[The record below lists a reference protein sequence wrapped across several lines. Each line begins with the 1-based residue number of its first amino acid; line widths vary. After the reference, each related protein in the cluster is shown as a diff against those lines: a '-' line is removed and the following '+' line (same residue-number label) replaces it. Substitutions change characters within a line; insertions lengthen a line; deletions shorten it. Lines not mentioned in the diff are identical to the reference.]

1 MPQSKRTL
9 VIGATP
15 NPTRYANIA
24 TNMLLEYNHDVVLY
38 GIKKGEIAGLP
49 ILNVWPEND
58 CFDTITMY
66 INPTIQEAYLQ
77 KIIALNPLRIICN
90 PGTENPALEK
100 LAQSQNIEVLNACTL
115 VLLRTNQY

>member
-1 MPQSKRTL
+1 MQQSKRTL

-15 NPTRYANIA
+15 NPMRYAYIA

-49 ILNVWPEND
+49 ILNDWPEKE
-58 CFDTITMY
+58 CFDTITLY
-66 INPTIQEAYLQ
+66 INPTLQEKYLQ
-77 KIIALNPLRIICN
+77 KIVDLNPLRIICN
-90 PGTENPALEK
+90 PGTENPELEK
-100 LAQSQNIEVLNACTL
+100 LARLQNIEVLNACTL